1 MKIYIIFKKFL
12 IFLNFQNFENLGM
25 LHSEEILGT
34 PAAGN
39 QKADVIPP
47 PAPKKGTIREKP
59 LCSDDLPADGDD
71 INATLK
77 AEIEKE
83 HEDRMATMQELL
95 APLPPDA
102 SLADM
107 EKRRV
112 LLEEHMI
119 KAAERK

>member
-1 MKIYIIFKKFL
+1 MI
-12 IFLNFQNFENLGM
+12 QDM
-25 LHSEEILGT
+25 T
-34 PAAGN
+34 
-39 QKADVIPP
+39 
-47 PAPKKGTIREKP
+47 GTIREKP

-77 AEIEKE
+77 AAIEKE

-119 KAAERK
+119 NAA